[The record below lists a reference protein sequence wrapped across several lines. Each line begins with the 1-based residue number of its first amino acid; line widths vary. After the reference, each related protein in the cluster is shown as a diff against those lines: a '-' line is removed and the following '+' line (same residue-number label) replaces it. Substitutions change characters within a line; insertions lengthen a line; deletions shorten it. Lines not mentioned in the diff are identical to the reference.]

1 MRDTVF
7 LIDTNALITP
17 YQQYYPFDFAKSFW
31 DQLQQHIENGD
42 IAILDM
48 VREELLKGY
57 EDDKLRKWI
66 EETKIKE
73 FINHREN
80 DILEQYGKVLQ
91 YVQECGF
98 YNDTALSMWSQITV
112 ADPWL
117 IAVSMAKGYKLVT
130 FETNLHSLD
139 SGSKTRRVRIPDVA
153 NHFNVEI
160 VKLFDMMRDLEFH
173 L

>member
-1 MRDTVF
+1 MKETVF

-17 YQQYYPFDFAKSFW
+17 YQQYYPFDFAKTFW
-31 DQLQQHIENGD
+31 DQLQKHIENGN

-48 VREELLKGY
+48 VRDELLKGK
-57 EDDKLRKWI
+57 EEDKLRKWI
-66 EETKIKE
+66 EETKIKC
-73 FINHREN
+73 FIDHREN
-80 DILEQYGKVLQ
+80 DILEQYGIILR

-130 FETNLHSLD
+130 FETNLHTLD
-139 SGSKTRRVRIPDVA
+139 VKNKTRKVRIPDVA
-153 NHFNVEI
+153 QHFNVEM
-160 VKLFDMMRDLEFH
+160 VKPFDMMRELDFH